1 MGIDGRIDLGL
12 TDANAGGCCGGAA
25 SDADG
30 ACCMAPSGSG
40 SDSARPEA
48 AQVVLVDGMTCGH
61 CVSAVTE
68 ELSALPGVAGVHV
81 ELNAGGTSRVT
92 VRAAAP
98 LDPAAVD
105 AAVAEAGYAV
115 VR

>member
-1 MGIDGRIDLGL
+1 MSIDGRIDLGL
-12 TDANAGGCCGGAA
+12 SDASAGGCACCAAPSDASADAANAGASSPGA
-25 SDADG
+25 
-30 ACCMAPSGSG
+30 
-40 SDSARPEA
+40 ARPESA
-48 AQVVLVDGMTCGH
+48 EVVLVDGMTCGH

-68 ELSALPGVAGVHV
+68 ELSALPGVAGVDV

-92 VRAAAP
+92 VRTAAS

-115 VR
+115 VH